1 MTSDIAKRQRTV
13 PSAKAFEFIW
23 KRPVPEILQNGEY
36 FDRYDE
42 EAGILEPNCFVR
54 VDKDG
59 FFIYWQSENN
69 DSQQLEL
76 SQISDVRAG
85 TKPKDEKLAVQIQ
98 ERSPGKSWDRIVTI
112 CSGLDLVNINY
123 THMVAKDAETA
134 SFWIQS
140 LRSLTHN
147 TKAANVCP
155 MTQLRKHWLRLT
167 LTLNARNRIP
177 VRVIMKT
184 FASGRNERVV
194 YQSLKDLN
202 LPHGKNDDIDPN
214 EFPFEKFYELYHKIC
229 PRTDIEDLFK
239 SLSKGKSH
247 IHADKM
253 IEFLNET
260 QRDPRL
266 NEILYPY
273 ANKQTIKYIQE
284 NYETQEEFKN
294 TDEISIECFYRYL
307 MSDDNACVFL
317 DKLDVYQ
324 DMDQPL
330 SHYYINSSHNTYLI
344 GRQFGGKSSV
354 EIYRQVLLAGCRCI
368 ELDCWDG
375 RGEDQEPIIT
385 HGKAMCTDILFKD
398 VIYAIR
404 DTAFVASDCPVIMS
418 FENHCSK
425 HQQYKL
431 AKYCEEILGD
441 MLLTKPLD
449 NFPLEPGVPL
459 PPPEKLKR
467 KILIKNKRLKPEAEK
482 QQLELFLKGQTDAIQ
497 EENEVAEDPDLAI
510 DREDGDGT
518 TGSKTNSGDFPP
530 VTGVDSSVSPI
541 ATSLPQSSVGSSAEL
556 KRLQL
561 KKEEGNLTAEEEQ
574 MMMAQYHYTGATSS
588 IHPLLSSFI
597 NYAQPV
603 KFQGFDVA
611 EERNNS
617 HHMSSFNESVA
628 LGLIKKDCIAFV
640 NYNKRQMSRIYPRGN
655 RVDSSNYMPQI
666 FWNAGCQ
673 MVALNFQTP
682 DLAMQLNQGKF
693 EYNGNCGYLLKPEF
707 MRRPERQFDPFSESP
722 MDGVI
727 AATCEVK
734 IISGQ
739 FLSDRK
745 VGTYVEVDMY
755 GLPTDT
761 IRKEFRTRVVP
772 NNGLN
777 PVYGDDAVFVFRKI
791 VLPDLAVLR
800 FAVYE
805 DTGKLIGQRVLPLD
819 GLQAGYRHI
828 SLRTEGNF
836 PLSLPTL
843 FCQVSL
849 TTYVPEGLNDLVDA
863 LSDPRAFLSKE
874 EQRMKQLASMGIDSS
889 EIADVPSTGNTKR
902 GGVSG
907 GAGQG
912 TGSTLPGGT
921 GSGDTANTSSN
932 STKKDDK
939 KDDPKFDP
947 ISISLL
953 QTDKIYQKLIKKQA
967 KELEVLQKRQEKDA
981 VTMLRNHTI
990 ITDKLNTSHAKERSS
1005 TKRSM
1010 NKENGQNAALE
1021 DTHRNQMC
1029 ELVRQHTDQWSS
1041 LKSTQMKEVYD
1052 LVLSFFDA
1060 RKDLLIKIIKEVQEE
1075 QKRELRIIQDREIK
1089 EMKAQQTKAS
1099 IESNRSVMN
1108 DRKLRNKA
1116 ERDRRIREL
1125 NDYNTK
1131 RFIDQRKLQAQR
1143 HDKQTQELNK
1153 RHTLEEQEV
1162 INGIKKEREEFIRK
1176 YEEDLLALKR
1186 ATVI

>member
-23 KRPVPEILQNGEY
+23 KRPVPEVLQTGEH

-42 EAGILEPNCFVR
+42 ETGILEPNCFVR

-76 SQISDVRAG
+76 SQISDVRSG
-85 TKPKDEKLAVQIQ
+85 TKPKRISKEKIDEKLTAQIQ
-98 ERSPGKSWDRIVTI
+98 EKSGKSWDRIVTI

-184 FASGRNERVV
+184 FASGRNERIV

-266 NEILYPY
+266 NEILYPF

-294 TDEISIECFYRYL
+294 TDEVSIECFYRYL

-317 DKLDVYQ
+317 DKLDIYQ

-354 EIYRQVLLAGCRCI
+354 EMYRQVLLAGCRCI

-385 HGKAMCTDILFKD
+385 HGKAMCTDILFK
-398 VIYAIR
+398 
-404 DTAFVASDCPVIMS
+404 
-418 FENHCSK
+418 NWH
-425 HQQYKL
+425 
-431 AKYCEEILGD
+431 
-441 MLLTKPLD
+441 
-449 NFPLEPGVPL
+449 N
-459 PPPEKLKR
+459 
-467 KILIKNKRLKPEAEK
+467 
-482 QQLELFLKGQTDAIQ
+482 
-497 EENEVAEDPDLAI
+497 
-510 DREDGDGT
+510 
-518 TGSKTNSGDFPP
+518 
-530 VTGVDSSVSPI
+530 
-541 ATSLPQSSVGSSAEL
+541 SSA
-556 KRLQL
+556 
-561 KKEEGNLTAEEEQ
+561 
-574 MMMAQYHYTGATSS
+574 
-588 IHPLLSSFI
+588 I
-597 NYAQPV
+597 
-603 KFQGFDVA
+603 
-611 EERNNS
+611 
-617 HHMSSFNESVA
+617 
-628 LGLIKKDCIAFV
+628 
-640 NYNKRQMSRIYPRGN
+640 
-655 RVDSSNYMPQI
+655 
-666 FWNAGCQ
+666 
-673 MVALNFQTP
+673 
-682 DLAMQLNQGKF
+682 
-693 EYNGNCGYLLKPEF
+693 
-707 MRRPERQFDPFSESP
+707 SEH
-722 MDGVI
+722 
-727 AATCEVK
+727 
-734 IISGQ
+734 
-739 FLSDRK
+739 R
-745 VGTYVEVDMY
+745 
-755 GLPTDT
+755 
-761 IRKEFRTRVVP
+761 
-772 NNGLN
+772 
-777 PVYGDDAVFVFRKI
+777 
-791 VLPDLAVLR
+791 
-800 FAVYE
+800 
-805 DTGKLIGQRVLPLD
+805 
-819 GLQAGYRHI
+819 
-828 SLRTEGNF
+828 
-836 PLSLPTL
+836 
-843 FCQVSL
+843 
-849 TTYVPEGLNDLVDA
+849 
-863 LSDPRAFLSKE
+863 
-874 EQRMKQLASMGIDSS
+874 
-889 EIADVPSTGNTKR
+889 
-902 GGVSG
+902 
-907 GAGQG
+907 
-912 TGSTLPGGT
+912 
-921 GSGDTANTSSN
+921 
-932 STKKDDK
+932 
-939 KDDPKFDP
+939 
-947 ISISLL
+947 
-953 QTDKIYQKLIKKQA
+953 
-967 KELEVLQKRQEKDA
+967 
-981 VTMLRNHTI
+981 
-990 ITDKLNTSHAKERSS
+990 
-1005 TKRSM
+1005 
-1010 NKENGQNAALE
+1010 ENGQNAALQ
-1021 DTHRNQMC
+1021 DTHHNQMC

-1052 LVLSFFDA
+1052 LVLSFFDS
-1060 RKDLLIKIIKEVQEE
+1060 RKDLLIKIMKEVQEE
-1075 QKRELRIIQDREIK
+1075 QKRELRIIQDREVK

-1153 RHTLEEQEV
+1153 RHTLDEQEI

>member
-284 NYETQEEFKN
+284 NYGTQEEFKN

-666 FWNAGCQ
+666 FWNA
-673 MVALNFQTP
+673 